1 MCWIAAPAKNLSGD
15 IKSNDAS
22 AAVLIVPAH
31 SHGTFDDQENIIG
44 RVALADD
51 HRIAAVADRTA
62 PKREDPVF
70 DGLLIAI
77 TQER

>member
-1 MCWIAAPAKNLSGD
+1 MCWIAGQAKYFTRE
-15 IKSNDAS
+15 IKSDDAPT
-22 AAVLIVPAH
+22 AVLIGPTTSDGAFHDEVDVIRGV
-31 SHGTFDDQENIIG
+31 SLT
-44 RVALADD
+44 DD